1 MTAPTDATT
10 LVDHQLAGLASLE
23 VAIEFVMRAAVH
35 SYPALSKVQRPNEP
49 PEIATARDFVDQCE
63 LLLAA
68 LNAHWNVLA
77 TAFPDEC
84 PVHHDD
90 HDDHDIPF

>member
-1 MTAPTDATT
+1 MTAPTHAAA
-10 LVDHQLAGLASLE
+10 LVTHQLADLASLE
-23 VAIEFVMRAAVH
+23 IAIELAMRAAAH
-35 SYPALSKVQRPNEP
+35 TYPALSKVQCPNEP
-49 PEIATARDFVDQCE
+49 HEIATARDFVDQCE

-77 TAFPDEC
+77 TALPDEC
-84 PVHHDD
+84 PVQ

>member
-1 MTAPTDATT
+1 MTAL

-23 VAIEFVMRAAVH
+23 VAIEFAMRATVH
-35 SYPALSKVQRPNEP
+35 TYPALNKVQRPDEP

-68 LNAHWNVLA
+68 LSAHWNVLA
-77 TAFPDEC
+77 TMPPDEC
-84 PVHHDD
+84 ECPGHHDD
-90 HDDHDIPF
+90 ADIPF